1 MQYVHL
7 RATLFLFLVL
17 SAGVLRA
24 QPTAPPLQ
32 IQDTLE
38 HCATTIPAEAW
49 SKRAAWKTLEEDDTS
64 HAFQGDAVIV
74 NERLALVFR
83 KDSAGAELH
92 SVGST
97 AALRAV
103 LAPPLGNGRLAGFTV
118 KENSATEIVIEAA
131 FANTDGGSAVV
142 RFEVQPGQP
151 FVKTDAARGAD
162 SLRIEAPCRYGVLP
176 DFFASDIALDA
187 RELNASRVELPSE
200 NFFLHMLGGGE
211 SIVAAIWNQREKEME
226 IALSGSGDTRTIQNS
241 SIPFGEKGSV
251 FVGVLETPGIWH
263 EHSVAKTDKNRVIP
277 LGWHTPFAAH
287 WRMDWRQKEG
297 MNDSW
302 DMLIER
308 NDGEFDKP
316 DWFGQADSFGNSDW
330 NQGGRK
336 RWTTVLGLFLY
347 PCWIDRNGEACIQP
361 LKNPGNF
368 EGTVLA
374 YPVNRTP
381 ATPLTTFTFVDLVR
395 ATLGVGPCQYVLDVE
410 GQQKKSAGRPTCA
423 TRALLDAIYA
433 DKQQV
438 AKKAEVE
445 QALVDVLAFMQLIR
459 GRIEDYAEFS
469 RQMQAYLQE
478 QKQARPELA
487 PFLDSLASNAKRID
501 EAVAKRSKSIHS
513 QEYAKQLVDEF
524 RDTVVGNEGSDA
536 LKRCKK
542 ITAGFVEIGGNQ
554 DELVGE
560 CRLAVRIMRQQAA
573 LAMASDP
580 RATEIA
586 QEVRRRTHAMLR
598 NPTSYEAPR
607 H

>member
-1 MQYVHL
+1 
-7 RATLFLFLVL
+7 LFLSLLLLAAEV
-17 SAGVLRA
+17 RA
-24 QPTAPPLQ
+24 QPSAPPLQ
-32 IQDTLE
+32 ILDTLE
-38 HCATTIPAEAW
+38 HFTTTIAADAW
-49 SKRAAWKTLEEDDTS
+49 NKKTAWKTLEEDDTS
-64 HAFQGDAVIV
+64 HVFQGDAVIV
-74 NERLALVFR
+74 NERIALVFR

-92 SVGST
+92 SVGS
-97 AALRAV
+97 APALRAV
-103 LAPPLGNGRLAGFTV
+103 LAPQLENGRLTGFAVAT
-118 KENSATEIVIEAA
+118 NSADEIAVEAT
-131 FANTDGGSAVV
+131 FANANSTGHV
-142 RFEVQPGQP
+142 RFEMQPGQP
-151 FVKTDAARGAD
+151 FVRTGSASGAADG
-162 SLRIEAPCRYGVLP
+162 LRIEAPCRYGLLP

-187 RELNASRVELPSE
+187 RELAADRVELPSE
-200 NFFLHMLGGGE
+200 NFFLHMLGSGE
-211 SIVAAIWNQREKEME
+211 AIVAAIWNQREKEME
-226 IALSGSGDTRTIQNS
+226 IALSGSGDARAIQAS
-241 SIPFGEKGSV
+241 SIPFANKGSV
-251 FVGVLETPGIWH
+251 YVGVLETPGIWH
-263 EHSVAKTDKNRVIP
+263 EHSVAKTDKGRVIS
-277 LGWHTPFAAH
+277 LGWHVPFPAH

-316 DWFGQADSFGNSDW
+316 DWFGQSDSFGNSDW

-423 TRALLDAIYA
+423 TRALLDAIYT
-433 DKQQV
+433 DKQQ
-438 AKKAEVE
+438 ADRKAEVE
-445 QALVDVLAFMQLIR
+445 QALDDVLAFMHLIR
-459 GRIEDYAEFS
+459 GRIEDYSEFS
-469 RQMQAYLQE
+469 RQMQTYLQE
-478 QKQARPELA
+478 QKKAHPELA
-487 PFLDSLASNAKRID
+487 TFLDSLVSTSKRID
-501 EAVAKRSKSIHS
+501 EAVKRRSKSIGTR
-513 QEYAKQLVDEF
+513 EYAGQLVDNF
-524 RDTVVGNEGSDA
+524 RNTLVGYEGSDA
-536 LKRCKK
+536 QDRCKK

-560 CRLAVRIMRQQAA
+560 CRLAVRILRQQAA

-580 RATEIA
+580 RVTEIA